1 MPYPMSKGPKLKKTN
16 INYLTAEEI
25 IFIKEN
31 LYNVDEILNISHDL
45 NDVLWELDEWITANG
60 FNDDYSLNDEGRKAQ
75 NMYDAIYYRNTYE
88 D

>member
-1 MPYPMSKGPKLKKTN
+1 MSKGPKLKKTN

-88 D
+88 DED